1 MVARAEFAQGNLES
15 AQNALQSAERLAEE
29 CRLSTR
35 QNTWLKSSL
44 ARLGLDQGNLEGTSN
59 FLLKSGL
66 TSECL
71 QDDIEI
77 PYLRE
82 SEYLLLLRLL
92 LLQGEYDDALALS
105 RRLLQKPEA
114 DRRMGVVIEVLVL
127 QALAFQAKK
136 DLTQAL
142 AVLKRAISL
151 AQPEEYRRV
160 FLEAG
165 KPMAKLLALAKSQQI
180 ETGYAAELLSQM
192 QIDPGK
198 DQPVAQSLIEPL
210 SCASWKC

>member
-1 MVARAEFAQGNLES
+1 
-15 AQNALQSAERLAEE
+15 
-29 CRLSTR
+29 
-35 QNTWLKSSL
+35 
-44 ARLGLDQGNLEGTSN
+44 
-59 FLLKSGL
+59 
-66 TSECL
+66 
-71 QDDIEI
+71 
-77 PYLRE
+77 
-82 SEYLLLLRLL
+82 
-92 LLQGEYDDALALS
+92 
-105 RRLLQKPEA
+105 
-114 DRRMGVVIEVLVL
+114 MGVVIEVLVL

-198 DQPVAQSLIEPL
+198 DQPAAQSLIEPL
-210 SCASWKC
+210 SLRSWKC